1 MFSLWSNDWIDDEYG
16 AKILYS
22 NKENINEISIEEE
35 LETISPS
42 GVGAA
47 IDLDSN
53 IQPAEC

>member
-1 MFSLWSNDWIDDEYG
+1 MMNMELKSS
-16 AKILYS
+16 ILY
-22 NKENINEISIEEE
+22 KENINEISIEEE
-35 LETISPS
+35 LKTISPS